1 MLTSKNPEIWNKVIL
16 AVAYLPILIIATTI
30 FFFYNV
36 LLLPLA
42 YVKLFFHKLVMIF
55 VYSKSYR
62 VSKANKFI
70 MTVIFIPLGPV
81 RLICNVV
88 VDTIGFVCH
97 CLQTELKK
105 SKVAIRPKPF
115 SKESLQLLNKYI
127 NERQER
133 MMPFKQVASEARDRM
148 GVFQQIAR
156 LLQPWGLVNFVRG
169 NVRVANRVKPDDD
182 FEQLFVKVK
191 EYSSLKAI
199 LEGNA
204 EMVVFNKRRTKSIDC
219 KLMSVLVEDALRSK
233 TVEKLGDDN
242 FIFIRRAVDTKER
255 ARI

>member
-1 MLTSKNPEIWNKVIL
+1 
-16 AVAYLPILIIATTI
+16 
-30 FFFYNV
+30 
-36 LLLPLA
+36 
-42 YVKLFFHKLVMIF
+42 
-55 VYSKSYR
+55 
-62 VSKANKFI
+62 
-70 MTVIFIPLGPV
+70 
-81 RLICNVV
+81 
-88 VDTIGFVCH
+88 
-97 CLQTELKK
+97 
-105 SKVAIRPKPF
+105 
-115 SKESLQLLNKYI
+115 
-127 NERQER
+127 
-133 MMPFKQVASEARDRM
+133 MPFKQVASEARDRM

-156 LLQPWGLVNFVRG
+156 LLQPWGLVHFVRG